1 MHNYFLKFSFLI
13 LTVCSISAYAEV
25 MSKEAIPEKIM
36 QHLNKKH
43 PKATEITAETTKH
56 FGQDVIE
63 VRFKED
69 GETALGIY
77 RSNGNFHVAATKIAA
92 DDMMFT
98 SSKENLAKEFP
109 QYSIKEAFMIV
120 NPSGV
125 GEEFEVILEAAGKQ
139 WNVSIDKTGN
149 IEKQEIN

>member
-1 MHNYFLKFSFLI
+1 MRHYFLKFSFLV
-13 LTVCSISAYAEV
+13 LTVCSVSAFAEV
-25 MSKEAIPEKIM
+25 LSKEAIPEKIT

-43 PKATEITAETTKH
+43 PKATDIAAEKTKH
-56 FGQDVIE
+56 FGQEVIE

-69 GETALGIY
+69 GETSIGIY

-98 SSKENLAKEFP
+98 SSKENLTKEFP

-120 NPSGV
+120 NPNGV
-125 GEEFEVILEAAGKQ
+125 GEEFEVTLEAAGKQ
-139 WNVSIDKTGN
+139 WDVSIDKAGK
-149 IEKQEIN
+149 IEKKEIN